1 MQITLLQVTYYSLPT
16 SLATGVSAAPAV
28 PFPGERLLHIPETDR

>member
-1 MQITLLQVTYYSLPT
+1 MTLLQSTYYSLPT

-28 PFPGERLLHIPETDR
+28 PFPVKRLLHFPDIDR